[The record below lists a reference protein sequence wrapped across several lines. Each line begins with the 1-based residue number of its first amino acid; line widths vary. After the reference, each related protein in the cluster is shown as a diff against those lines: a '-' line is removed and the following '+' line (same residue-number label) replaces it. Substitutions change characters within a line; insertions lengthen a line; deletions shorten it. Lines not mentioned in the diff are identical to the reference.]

1 MQWLGRV
8 VDVAFSPGRGG
19 ENCALAMVVARA
31 GFRHFGLV
39 MLLGWVGL
47 VLGKEQEGKE
57 LEDLWDGG
65 DLFLKTR
72 LAIC

>member
-1 MQWLGRV
+1 
-8 VDVAFSPGRGG
+8 
-19 ENCALAMVVARA
+19 MVVARA